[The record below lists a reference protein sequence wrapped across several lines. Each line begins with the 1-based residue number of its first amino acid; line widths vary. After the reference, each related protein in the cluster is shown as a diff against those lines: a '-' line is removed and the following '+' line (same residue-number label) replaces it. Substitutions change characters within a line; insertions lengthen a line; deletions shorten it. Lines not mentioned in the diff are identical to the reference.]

1 MAERGGLFDDR
12 PVRRVRTRLDAAYDT
27 AVWPA
32 SIPAVG
38 QLLREGLDLP
48 AGVTFLVGEN
58 GAGKSTIV
66 EAVAEAYGLP
76 PEGGSNQGHHATRR
90 TESPLSE
97 WLALERAPWAAKWG
111 FFLRAETMHG
121 YYTYFESVATAGDP
135 QLHTMSHGESFNTLL
150 ETRLNHPQF
159 VAGLV
164 CLDEPEAALSFQS
177 TLGWVANLAVMAERG
192 TQVLCATHS
201 PILCSL
207 PGAHI
212 LELGEWGI
220 REAEWDDLEIVRNW
234 RSFLDAPGRWLKHL
248 L

>member
-1 MAERGGLFDDR
+1 MDERGGLFDDR

-27 AVWPA
+27 DVWPA
-32 SIPAVG
+32 SIPAVR
-38 QLLREGLDLP
+38 QLLREGLELP

-58 GAGKSTIV
+58 GTGKSTIV
-66 EAVAEAYGLP
+66 EGIAEAYGLP
-76 PEGGSNQGHHATRR
+76 PEGGSNQGHHATRP
-90 TESPLSE
+90 TESPLPE
-97 WLALERAPWAAKWG
+97 WILLERAPWAARWG

-121 YYTYFESVATAGDP
+121 YYTYFETVAERRDP
-135 QLHTMSHGESFNTLL
+135 QLHAMSHGESFNALL

-177 TLGWVANLAVMAERG
+177 TLAWLANLAVMVERG

-201 PILCSL
+201 PVLASL

-212 LELGEWGI
+212 MELGDWGI
-220 REAEWDDLEIVRNW
+220 RETSWEELEIVRNH
-234 RSFLDAPGRWLKHL
+234 RSFLEDPGRYFRHL
-248 L
+248 F

>member
-1 MAERGGLFDDR
+1 MTERGGPFDDR
-12 PVRRVRTRLDAAYDT
+12 PVRRVRTRWDAAYD
-27 AVWPA
+27 ANAWPA

-38 QLLREGLDLP
+38 QLLRDGLDLP

-90 TESPLSE
+90 TESPLAD
-97 WLALERAPWAAKWG
+97 WLLLERAPWAAKWG

-121 YYTYFESVATAGDP
+121 YYTYFESVATGDDP
-135 QLHTMSHGESFNTLL
+135 ALHTMSHGESFNALL
-150 ETRLNHPQF
+150 ATRLNHPQF
-159 VAGLV
+159 TAGLV
-164 CLDEPEAALSFQS
+164 CLDEPEAALSFSS
-177 TLGWVANLAVMAERG
+177 TLSWLANLAEMAQRG

-201 PILCSL
+201 PVLSAL

-220 REAEWDDLEIVRNW
+220 RETEWDELEVVRNE
-234 RSFLDAPGRWLKHL
+234 RSFLDAPGRWFRHL